1 MGFLFKSRVSEIHV
15 KRIHVNQGVWCIV
28 YGQTMAK
35 NGCKTAICQ
44 STLLRDTLYLLH
56 QLNNALSFYVTK
68 KVMVGPNQLGQ
79 TKTILDRPKLF
90 WSHRRTR
97 HK

>member
-56 QLNNALSFYVTK
+56 QLNNALSFYVTN
-68 KVMVGPNQLGQ
+68 KVMVGPKWFWSDQIDLDL
-79 TKTILDRPKLF
+79 TIMIWSRPK
-90 WSHRRTR
+90 
-97 HK
+97 